1 MEERP
6 SEGKD
11 CYPSDSVRATAGV
24 GSPGL
29 LVTPWSSSRSHEE
42 VEQPGALGSDLR
54 DADGCFLERRSQNL
68 LPEAQHPQELVPE
81 HSVTCLFQRPARALS
96 ICLFI

>member
-1 MEERP
+1 MEETVRG
-6 SEGKD
+6 EGR
-11 CYPSDSVRATAGV
+11 YASDSVRATAGV

-29 LVTPWSSSRSHEE
+29 LVTPWSSSRLHDE
-42 VEQPGALGSDLR
+42 VEQPGAFGSDLR
-54 DADGCFLERRSQNL
+54 EAEGYFLERRSQNL
-68 LPEAQHPQELVPE
+68 LLEAQHARELVPE